1 MDSHAT
7 PTPETEHGHG
17 HHEIGFIRKY
27 IFSEDHK
34 IIGIQFLFTSIIF
47 LGLGGI
53 LALLVRIQLA
63 WPHAE
68 IPILSDYFKDNAGR
82 MSEATYNMLFTMHAS
97 VMIFFVIIPFLTGAF
112 GNFTIPL
119 MIGAPDMAF
128 PKLNMMSYWVMWP
141 AFALMLMSFFQEGGG
156 PAAGWTSYPTLAS
169 APMAPG
175 EGLNSPA
182 APNSGHGQLFWLMA
196 LICVGVSSMMG
207 SINYITT
214 IINMRAPG
222 M

>member
-1 MDSHAT
+1 MDPHAAHGTESHT
-7 PTPETEHGHG
+7 
-17 HHEIGFIRKY
+17 HHELSFIRKY

-68 IPILSDYFKDNAGR
+68 IPILRDYFLDNGGR
-82 MSEATYNMLFTMHAS
+82 ISESFYNMLFTMHAS

-119 MIGAPDMAF
+119 MIGANDMAF
-128 PKLNMMSYWVMWP
+128 PKLNMFSYWVLWP
-141 AFALMLMSFFQEGGG
+141 GFVVIVLSFFAEGG
-156 PAAGWTSYPTLAS
+156 AAGARW
-169 APMAPG
+169 
-175 EGLNSPA
+175 
-182 APNSGHGQLFWLMA
+182 
-196 LICVGVSSMMG
+196 
-207 SINYITT
+207 
-214 IINMRAPG
+214 RR
-222 M
+222 

>member
-1 MDSHAT
+1 MDPHASHGTAHAH
-7 PTPETEHGHG
+7 E
-17 HHEIGFIRKY
+17 HHELSFLRKY

-68 IPILSDYFKDNAGR
+68 IPIIHHYFKDNAGR
-82 MSEATYNMLFTMHAS
+82 IPESFYNMLFTMHAS

-128 PKLNMMSYWVMWP
+128 PKLNMMSYWVLWP
-141 AFALMLMSFFQEGGG
+141 AFVMISFSFFVDGG
-156 PAAGWTSYPTLAS
+156 AAGSGWTGYPTLS
-169 APMAPG
+169 AVGMPAG
-175 EGLNSPA
+175 QGFQSPA
-182 APNSGHGQLFWLMA
+182 APSSGHGQIFWLMS
-196 LICVGVSSMMG
+196 LLCVGVGSMMG
-207 SINYITT
+207 
-214 IINMRAPG
+214 
-222 M
+222 